1 MVSVLHIELDSA
13 CICSDIAAIDPI
25 TLLTKVGGIIEF
37 DENCPGSRSMYIFL
51 ETMYIGIL
59 VGAIFDHEIYS
70 FQSVSPIKPISM
82 IKRLSTF
89 EVLHFMKVL

>member
-37 DENCPGSRSMYIFL
+37 DENCPSRSMNIFL
-51 ETMYIGIL
+51 ETMYMGIL

-70 FQSVSPIKPISM
+70 FQSVSPIKPIST
-82 IKRLSTF
+82 IKSLSTF
-89 EVLHFMKVL
+89 EVLYFMKVL